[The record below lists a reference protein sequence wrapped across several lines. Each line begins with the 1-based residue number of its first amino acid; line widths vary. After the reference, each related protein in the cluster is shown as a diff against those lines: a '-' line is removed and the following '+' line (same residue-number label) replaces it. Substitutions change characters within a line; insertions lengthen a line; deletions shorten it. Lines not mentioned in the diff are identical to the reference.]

1 MGDQI
6 IVNNY
11 GMFRADAWDELQQER
26 KRIIAQRQKT
36 NHFDTYTAKQ
46 RVARFVADQKL
57 TGRMDSSQTDFVARQ
72 LLYVMQQIKLTTYPG
87 DILEQAFPIN
97 TMGGAG
103 VDSIAY
109 QELDFTGEFK
119 LLAGSGT
126 DLPEIA
132 SNLSETPKKVG
143 FYGAYIGW
151 SLQELERAAFANVNL
166 QGRKQ
171 MAAGMAAKKTKN
183 QIAWTGDPNGGGVDG
198 LFSYTLNNASLSGS
212 WSSADNCLQDI
223 LKLIDTP
230 VADTEDFEANTL
242 AIDSAFTYPYMN
254 KPRSA
259 NVDTSVG
266 RYILE
271 NTSVR
276 SILKTSYLNSVT
288 SSANSLT
295 TSKVCLAYPRDPM
308 IMEFMLPRDVQ
319 QLPIQQHMLNYVIP
333 IVMNCAGVFLY
344 KGGAS
349 GPIAYGVP
357 S

>member
-1 MGDQI
+1 MGDQLVI
-6 IVNNY
+6 NDY
-11 GMFRADAWDELQQER
+11 GMFRADAWDELKKEREKRIAER
-26 KRIIAQRQKT
+26 KKQAS
-36 NHFDTYTAKQ
+36 FDAYTKKQMVAEFMHKQ
-46 RVARFVADQKL
+46 RMIGK
-57 TGRMDSSQTDFVARQ
+57 MDSSQTDFVARQ
-72 LLYVMQQIKLTTYPG
+72 LLYVMQQIKVAVYPG
-87 DILEQAFPIN
+87 DILEQAFPVN

-103 VDSIAY
+103 VNSIAY
-109 QELDFTGEFK
+109 QELDFTGEFR
-119 LLAGSGT
+119 LLAGSAT

-151 SLQELERAAFANVNL
+151 SLQELEHAAYARVNL
-166 QGRKQ
+166 QSRKQ

-183 QIAWTGDPNGGGVDG
+183 SIAWTGDPNGGGING
-198 LFSYTLNNASLSGS
+198 LFSYALNNASLTGS
-212 WSSADNCLQDI
+212 WSSASDCLTDI

-230 VADTEDFEANTL
+230 VADTEDFEADTL
-242 AIDSAFTYPYMN
+242 VLDSAFTYPYMN

-288 SSANSLT
+288 SATNSLSA
-295 TSKVCLAYPRDPM
+295 SKVCLAYPRNPM
-308 IMEFMLPRDVQ
+308 IVEFMLPRDVQ
-319 QLPIQQHMLNYVIP
+319 QLPIQQHMLNYVVP
-333 IVMNCAGVFLY
+333 IVMNTAGTFLY
-344 KGGAS
+344 KGGAN
-349 GPIAYGVP
+349 GPVAYGVP